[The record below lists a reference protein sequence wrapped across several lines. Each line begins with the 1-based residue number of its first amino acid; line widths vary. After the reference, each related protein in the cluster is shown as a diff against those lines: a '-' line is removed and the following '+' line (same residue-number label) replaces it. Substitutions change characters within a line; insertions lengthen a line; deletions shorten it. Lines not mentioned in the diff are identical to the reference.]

1 MSTGTPDPVTIKH
14 ETLWLALLAF
24 QQDMPTVPKTKT
36 ANVPTKSGG
45 SYKYSYADLAV
56 VSGIATPLLTA
67 HGLLFVSTPS
77 PTADGYELVGRIIHA
92 DTGKELT
99 GSLPLNGRGSQEIGS
114 AITYMRRYLM
124 GCLTG
129 IITDDD
135 DDAQS
140 TPEQR
145 TQATKPVQMMS
156 QEQFAAIGEW
166 QSRGTDVDVV
176 FREQFGRDVP
186 KEPTYDDAAKLLE
199 YLHRRELNRN

>member
-1 MSTGTPDPVTIKH
+1 MSTDTPTIKH

-67 HGLLFVSTPS
+67 HGLLFVSTPAA
-77 PTADGYELVGRIIHA
+77 TADGYELVGRIIHA
-92 DTGKELT
+92 DTGAELT

-145 TQATKPVQMMS
+145 TQATKPVQMMT
-156 QEQFAAIGEW
+156 QEQFAAINEW
-166 QSRGTDVDVV
+166 QSRGTDVDAV

-199 YLHRRELNRN
+199 YLHRHELNRN